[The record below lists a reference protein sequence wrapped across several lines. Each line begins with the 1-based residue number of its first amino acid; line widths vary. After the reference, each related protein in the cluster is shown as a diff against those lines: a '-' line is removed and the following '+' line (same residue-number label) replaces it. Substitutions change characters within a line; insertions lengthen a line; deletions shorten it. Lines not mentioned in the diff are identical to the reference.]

1 MKKKILATIV
11 LTLLL
16 AVTASSQTPPNPGD
30 QKSKEALKEL
40 FRQVRDWAQTNI
52 IPRMKDWKITL
63 DNSMT
68 SDDLQA
74 LNKLRDRAAQIK
86 VDGKKLAAALKKAWQ
101 NDNLAN
107 VKRYRRKI
115 KELGEQREELLKDL
129 KPLALEYKAT
139 LVEIGK
145 EAKPYGK
152 EWKEGIKKV
161 VTDWHEKHKDDL
173 SRAHK
178 KAFAKG
184 VARLK
189 MLAGVDE
196 TLKAKIAVARFMLW
210 DGKDLPEVG
219 QLMDD
224 ESLNPDATMNQTPEG
239 YSLDSN
245 YPNPFNPSTKISF
258 TIPEARYV
266 SLVVYDALGR
276 EVATLVDS
284 ELGAGTHTASF
295 DGRNLA
301 SGVYIYRIRVGDA
314 STGSAQSFV
323 QEKKM
328 QLVK

>member
-1 MKKKILATIV
+1 MRKKILATMV
-11 LTLLL
+11 LALLL
-16 AVTASSQTPPNPGD
+16 AATAISQSPPSPGD

-40 FRQVRDWAQTNI
+40 FQQGRDWAQTNI
-52 IPRMKDWKITL
+52 IPKMKDWKTKL

-68 SDDLQA
+68 SDDLRA
-74 LNKLRDRAAQIK
+74 LNTLRDQAAQIK
-86 VDGKKLAAALKKAWQ
+86 GDGKKLASAMKRAWQ
-101 NDNLAN
+101 NDNFAN
-107 VKRYRRKI
+107 VKRYRGKI
-115 KELGEQREELLKDL
+115 KELGEQRQGLLKEL
-129 KPLALEYKAT
+129 KPLALKYKET

-145 EAKPYGK
+145 DAKPYGR
-152 EWKEGIKKV
+152 EWKEGFKKV
-161 VTDWHEKHKDDL
+161 VTDWYENHKNDL

-189 MLAGVDE
+189 MLAGIDE
-196 TLKAKIAVARFMLW
+196 TLKAKVAAARLMLW

-224 ESLNPDATMNQTPEG
+224 ESLSPDATMNQTPEG
-239 YSLDSN
+239 YSLESN

-258 TIPEARYV
+258 TIPVAGHV
-266 SLVVYDALGR
+266 SLVVFDALGR

-284 ELGAGTHTASF
+284 ELGAGTHTTSF
-295 DGRNLA
+295 DGQKLA
-301 SGVYIYRIRVGDA
+301 SGVYIFRIRAGDT

>member
-1 MKKKILATIV
+1 MKKKILATMV

-16 AVTASSQTPPNPGD
+16 AVTAFSQSPPNPGD
-30 QKSKEALKEL
+30 QKSKQALKEL
-40 FRQVRDWAQTNI
+40 FQQVRDWAQTNI
-52 IPRMKDWKITL
+52 VPQMKDWKTKL
-63 DNSMT
+63 DNSM
-68 SDDLQA
+68 SLDDLQA
-74 LNKLRDRAAQIK
+74 LNKLRDQAAQIK
-86 VDGKKLAAALKKAWQ
+86 GDGKKLAVALKKAWH
-101 NDNLAN
+101 NDNLVN
-107 VKRYRRKI
+107 VKRFRGKI

-129 KPLALEYKAT
+129 KPLALKYKST
-139 LVEIGK
+139 LVEVGK

-152 EWKEGIKKV
+152 EWKEGMKKV
-161 VTDWHEKHKDDL
+161 VTDWYENHKNDL

-189 MLAGVDE
+189 ILAGMDE

-210 DGKDLPEVG
+210 DGKDLLEVG

-258 TIPEARYV
+258 TIPEARHV

-284 ELGAGTHTASF
+284 ELGAGTHTVLF
-295 DGRNLA
+295 NGQNLA
-301 SGVYIYRIRVGDA
+301 SGVYIYRIRAGNA